1 MYYKNKCLSLC
12 KQKSFTTLLSKTMDS
27 TFTSNKHR
35 LFAYCITD
43 GLFDEMCPEQRASTI
58 SVIESLLSEGEDAI
72 RESLLSGENA
82 SNKTK

>member
-1 MYYKNKCLSLC
+1 MLIFVQAKEFYDI
-12 KQKSFTTLLSKTMDS
+12 TIKTMDS
-27 TFTSNKHR
+27 NLISGKHH

-43 GLFDEMCPEQRASTI
+43 GLFDDMCPEQRALTI

-72 RESLLSGENA
+72 SERLLSGENA